1 MHRNKSLPFLVFALL
16 VFSDTFWSETL
27 LSISYFRQN
36 LSENYRSIFLS
47 DLILRYISL
56 FPIFQKSIKDKT
68 FKFSAIIESLHSTVT
83 VPFVRRYFLSS
94 PYCNE
99 KLIFYLSCYFIVILW
114 FYIIVD
120 RNAVMNVEY
129 VNCFKID

>member
-1 MHRNKSLPFLVFALL
+1 MHRNKSLPFLVFASI
-16 VFSDTFWSETL
+16 VGFFWPFWSETL

-83 VPFVRRYFLSS
+83 PFVRRYFLSS